1 MPSPAILP
9 APEASAQRALST
21 SGLAWL
27 VALACAL
34 AFVPPLL
41 AETLSSLLRGVLVA
55 ATLVGALL
63 LHWVYLG
70 LAAHRLQ
77 RSVPGWLALAVAL
90 FPIGG
95 ATALI
100 LLNWLAQDPEGRT
113 GPPAPHPG

>member
-1 MPSPAILP
+1 MPPSAALP
-9 APEASAQRALST
+9 APETSAQRALSA

-41 AETLSSLLRGVLVA
+41 VHTVESVLRIVLVA
-55 ATLVGALL
+55 GTLAVALA
-63 LHWVYLG
+63 LHWVFLG
-70 LAAHRLQ
+70 LAARRLQ
-77 RSVPGWLALAVAL
+77 RSVLGWLALAVAL

-100 LLNWLAQDPEGRT
+100 LLNWLADEAEGRA